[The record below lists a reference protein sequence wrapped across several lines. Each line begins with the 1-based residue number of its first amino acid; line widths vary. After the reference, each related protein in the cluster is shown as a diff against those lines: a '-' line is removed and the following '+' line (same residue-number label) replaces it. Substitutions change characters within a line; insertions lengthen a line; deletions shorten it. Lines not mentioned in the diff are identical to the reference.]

1 MHTLNI
7 RGIGDS
13 LYSRIKLESKNKGLS
28 INKFLVAA
36 ISGLFSEKDVL
47 EYHDMDDLFGT
58 WTREEYDEVDN
69 VVAESRVIDDELWN

>member
-13 LYSRIKLESKNKGLS
+13 LYDKIKAESKSRGLS
-28 INKFLVAA
+28 INKYLVSTL
-36 ISGLFSEKDVL
+36 SGLLSGKGKL

-58 WTREEYDEVDN
+58 WTDTEYRQVEEAA
-69 VVAESRVIDDELWN
+69 AESRIIDDELWK